1 MKKYLIFFFSILV
14 FTGCKTAV
22 PTTYV
27 KTPPSIFEFFNVESD
42 HFPMVSVHR
51 GGGEPKLIPENCIES
66 FEFYARQIPSII
78 ECDIVMSADSV
89 LYMMHDNTLDR
100 TTDGTGNVY
109 RENWDYI
116 STLYLKDNYG
126 NLTNYKVPTLEEVL
140 NWGRNKVLFTLD
152 VKKET
157 PFDQVVKIIQKTR
170 TENISVVITYNA
182 DDAKKVYDLDPN
194 LLVSV
199 GIMQKD
205 DYYRLRDY
213 GIPDKN
219 MIAFIG
225 IREPKKELI
234 DFLHDKGIMT
244 ILGVLGNLD
253 QKAAARGDHLYK
265 EYMEMGADIL
275 STDRPEAV
283 YEQILKMKK

>member
-1 MKKYLIFFFSILV
+1 MKKHLIFLLSILAL
-14 FTGCKTAV
+14 GSCKTAI

-27 KTPPSIFEFFNVESD
+27 KTPPSVFEFFKVGSD

-51 GGGEPKLIPENCIES
+51 GGGEPELIPENCIES

-100 TTDGTGNVY
+100 TTTGTGNVY
-109 RENWDYI
+109 QQNWDYI
-116 STLYLKDNYG
+116 STLHLKDNYG
-126 NLTNYKVPTLEEVL
+126 NLTNYKVPTLEQVL

-157 PFDQVVKIIQKTR
+157 PFDQVVKVIQKTG

-194 LLVSV
+194 LLISV
-199 GIMQKD
+199 GIMQEN
-205 DYYRLRDY
+205 DYYRLKEY

-225 IREPKKELI
+225 TREPNKELI
-234 DFLHDKGIMT
+234 DFLHAKGIMT

-253 QKAAARGDHLYK
+253 QKAAARGDQLYK
-265 EYMEMGADIL
+265 EYMEMGADVL